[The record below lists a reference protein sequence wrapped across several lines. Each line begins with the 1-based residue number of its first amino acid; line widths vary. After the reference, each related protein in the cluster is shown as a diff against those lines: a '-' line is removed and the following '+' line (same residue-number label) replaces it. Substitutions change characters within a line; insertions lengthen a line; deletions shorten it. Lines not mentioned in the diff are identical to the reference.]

1 MTWVLSATIGISSKG
16 LLLLLGAVM
25 RDAGSLDPHRSRC
38 NINLAQT
45 RDFYPL
51 MVKKNAAPFPLSAS
65 AHTLPP

>member
-1 MTWVLSATIGISSKG
+1 
-16 LLLLLGAVM
+16 M